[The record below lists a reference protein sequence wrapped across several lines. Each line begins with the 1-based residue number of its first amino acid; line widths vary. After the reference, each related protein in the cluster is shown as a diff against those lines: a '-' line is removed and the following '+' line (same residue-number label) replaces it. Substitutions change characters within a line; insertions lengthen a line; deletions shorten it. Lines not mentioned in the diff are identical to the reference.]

1 MGSGLERTGLKA
13 VLAEDYRCRVVEGDI
28 EGLLARG
35 FGELSEGQLML
46 WPEEVLYL
54 LERRALSLTDREGNP
69 LDFKTYLDQLSREKP
84 NFWPRYI
91 VYRDL
96 RSSGRMVKMGF
107 GGMLTYRLYEPSN
120 RETSKY
126 LIFPFPEGS
135 TLRVEELLKAS
146 KQVMKKGKI
155 LIIAVLERRG
165 EVIYYSCTETNLS
178 NL

>member
-1 MGSGLERTGLKA
+1 MERAGLKA

-28 EGLLARG
+28 EGLVARG
-35 FGELSEGQLML
+35 FGDLSEGLLML

-54 LERRALSLTDREGNP
+54 LERKALSLVDKEGNP
-69 LDFKTYLDQLSREKP
+69 LNFKTYLDLLSKEKP
-84 NFWPRYI
+84 FLWPRYI

-96 RSSGRMVKMGF
+96 RSTGRIVRMGF
-107 GGMLTYRLYEPSN
+107 GGMLTYRLYETSN
-120 RETSKY
+120 KETSKY

-135 TLRVEELLKAS
+135 TLRVKELLKAS
-146 KQVMKKGKI
+146 KQVMRKGKT

-165 EVIYYSCTETNLS
+165 EVIYYSCTDTSLS